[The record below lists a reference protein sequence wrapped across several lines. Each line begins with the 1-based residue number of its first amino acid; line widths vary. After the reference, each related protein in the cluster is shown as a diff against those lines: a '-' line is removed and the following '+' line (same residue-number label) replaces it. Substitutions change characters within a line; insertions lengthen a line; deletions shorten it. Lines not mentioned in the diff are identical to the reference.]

1 MINFRNLFLIF
12 FGFTLFVLSEIST
25 PASDTFL
32 YVTGPC
38 YLEFPEDHGP
48 HPGFRTEWWYY
59 TGNVSEKDGRKFGF
73 QLTFFRSRIDDESM
87 DPQKRSDK
95 VSPWRTQQL
104 ILAHAAVT
112 DISEKKH
119 HQAELLAR
127 QAMGI
132 ADAVRKDDRTRIFL
146 NTWSSDLM
154 PQNHILK
161 ADTRD
166 FSFEFSLVPMKKP
179 VLHGDQGYS
188 RKGRQVESASCYY
201 SFTRLKAQGKIRVG
215 SKNFEVAGFAWMDHE
230 FSTNPLEADLVG
242 WDWFSIQ
249 LDNNT
254 ELMAYFL
261 RKKDGSFSNASSA
274 TFVTVSG
281 DSIHLTREDMD
292 LKTMK
297 TWKSNQTGGIYPSR
311 WRLKIP
317 QLKLELEIKSI
328 VPDQEMQTPETAGVT
343 YWEGSVSVEGVMNGQ
358 VVSGMGYTELTGYV
372 EPFDVPM

>member
-1 MINFRNLFLIF
+1 
-12 FGFTLFVLSEIST
+12 
-25 PASDTFL
+25 
-32 YVTGPC
+32 
-38 YLEFPEDHGP
+38 
-48 HPGFRTEWWYY
+48 
-59 TGNVSEKDGRKFGF
+59 
-73 QLTFFRSRIDDESM
+73 
-87 DPQKRSDK
+87 
-95 VSPWRTQQL
+95 
-104 ILAHAAVT
+104 
-112 DISEKKH
+112 
-119 HQAELLAR
+119 
-127 QAMGI
+127 
-132 ADAVRKDDRTRIFL
+132 
-146 NTWSSDLM
+146 
-154 PQNHILK
+154 
-161 ADTRD
+161 
-166 FSFEFSLVPMKKP
+166 
-179 VLHGDQGYS
+179 
-188 RKGRQVESASCYY
+188 
-201 SFTRLKAQGKIRVG
+201 
-215 SKNFEVAGFAWMDHE
+215 
-230 FSTNPLEADLVG
+230 VG

-281 DSIHLTREDMD
+281 DSIHLTHEDMD